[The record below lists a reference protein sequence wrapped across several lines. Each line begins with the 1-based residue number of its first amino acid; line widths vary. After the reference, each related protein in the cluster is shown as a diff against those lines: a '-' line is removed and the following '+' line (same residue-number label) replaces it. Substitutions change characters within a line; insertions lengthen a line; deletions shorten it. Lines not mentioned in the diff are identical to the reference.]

1 MWEWVCRLFWYREE
15 ALAQCHFLRLGDLTE
30 EQICCTPESSGAEG
44 GGVEETQW
52 RGIRSLVPGTGA
64 PQVAGVGEVLG
75 ETAVPVPAGSNR
87 RPRIEGGAR
96 RERGTL
102 GIV

>member
-30 EQICCTPESSGAEG
+30 EQICCAPESSGAEG
-44 GGVEETQW
+44 GGVEETQVE
-52 RGIRSLVPGTGA
+52 RHQEPGSRHRA